1 MKLILKQV
9 VPQLEITGLA
19 DAARRYTPGKPAKHA
34 LFALHTETGEVLPG
48 QASTTMVSEPGNLV
62 RITVVFTVDGDTV
75 RVEGHG
81 L

>member
-9 VPQLEITGLA
+9 TPQLEVTGLS
-19 DAARRYTPGKPAKHA
+19 DSSRRYTPGKPAKHA
-34 LFALHTETGEVLPG
+34 LFALHTDAGDILPG
-48 QASTTMVSEPGNLV
+48 QVSTTMVSEAGGNVQL
-62 RITVVFTVDGDTV
+62 TVVFTVDGERV